1 MRLINRVVVGVLFYG
16 TALMLGGCAKDSS
29 VSKADSAAAA
39 DTTAIGANAEATN
52 APGTL
57 EGPSRDSNS
66 VRAPIGSTEG
76 TIGETRKPTSH
87 NDAPRDSAIA
97 GPYKTIDSLGHIKK

>member
-1 MRLINRVVVGVLFYG
+1 MV
-16 TALMLGGCAKDSS
+16 GGCANKSS

-39 DTTAIGANAEATN
+39 DAATVGDSANATN
-52 APGTL
+52 SAGTL
-57 EGPSRDSNS
+57 EGPSRDSGS

-76 TIGETRKPTSH
+76 TIGETRKPTGR